1 MGGVGSD
8 IAVDAADIALV
19 SDDIREIP
27 HLLRLARPDDGDHQM
42 QPDLLYGPE
51 LRRYSPCHHWRPQSC
66 RRRTG
71 SQCGL
76 RCRYYTFYI
85 FIKMEEKVMI
95 LTIFLIIIGIAI
107 FVGGL
112 YYLLK
117 EKKDPEARKIYT
129 VVTVIGIA
137 ILIAGGIKI
146 AVCGF

>member
-1 MGGVGSD
+1 
-8 IAVDAADIALV
+8 
-19 SDDIREIP
+19 
-27 HLLRLARPDDGDHQM
+27 
-42 QPDLLYGPE
+42 
-51 LRRYSPCHHWRPQSC
+51 
-66 RRRTG
+66 
-71 SQCGL
+71 
-76 RCRYYTFYI
+76 
-85 FIKMEEKVMI
+85 MI
-95 LTIFLIIIGIAI
+95 LTIFLIIIGIAL